1 MAEQEN
7 MQIAQ
12 EGVEA
17 WNTHDVERF
26 VAILDEG
33 MVWESD
39 HLPETLR
46 GREAVRQAMEMY
58 LGVFPDLHIEI
69 DQMIASGDYVVFWFR
84 LTGTHRG
91 ELWGIQPTNRQVALD
106 DCVVYEIR
114 NGKLV
119 HLRDFW
125 DTATVLRQLG
135 ATVLP
140 SQ

>member
-1 MAEQEN
+1 
-7 MQIAQ
+7 
-12 EGVEA
+12 
-17 WNTHDVERF
+17 
-26 VAILDEG
+26 
-33 MVWESD
+33 
-39 HLPETLR
+39 
-46 GREAVRQAMEMY
+46 
-58 LGVFPDLHIEI
+58 
-69 DQMIASGDYVVFWFR
+69 MIASGDYVVFWFR

-119 HLRDFW
+119 HLRDYW